1 MFHLVSDDS
10 AHAAPPGSEPF
21 SLCIIL
27 PIMQRICGDEN
38 SPSIVLSGEEG
49 KQENTKTMKEHAAKP
64 PPPNYTPLPAK
75 LSDDTGEP

>member
-10 AHAAPPGSEPF
+10 AHAAPPGFEPF
-21 SLCIIL
+21 SLRIVL

-49 KQENTKTMKEHAAKP
+49 KQENTKTMKEHAATARLHT
-64 PPPNYTPLPAK
+64 TPSKAI
-75 LSDDTGEP
+75 